1 MDEYDG
7 RQFVGIDLHRRR
19 SVIVR
24 QSESGEQLSAVRIVN
39 DPVALGLQLEQAGSD
54 PEVVLEATYGWYWAV
69 DVLQACGARVHL
81 AHPLGVKGFRYR
93 RVKNDVRDAADLAD
107 LLRMGR
113 LPEAWIAPPQ
123 TRELRELV
131 RYRAKLVAIR
141 SGLKAQIHAVLAK
154 AGVLIAVSDLFGVTG
169 RQRLAKVPLGAAYA
183 QRIGSLLELIDILDS
198 HEARFAAMIAERLDT
213 HTGYHAI
220 QQVPGIGPMLAAVFV
235 AEIGDVHRFT
245 DPAHLCSWAGL
256 TPTHRESDTVVHRGH
271 ITKQGSKAVRW
282 AAIEAVQRH
291 PTTAKIAADKQRIE
305 ARRGKNIAKVA
316 AARKLL
322 TLVYYGL
329 RDGHIRALDRT
340 AGRREHSGP
349 NPRAAAHL
357 SDPRTIG
364 VVVRLID
371 PACCYRTAPCP
382 HSWAK
387 G

>member
-7 RQFVGIDLHRRR
+7 RQFVGIDLHRQR

-39 DPVALGLQLEQAGSD
+39 DPGALALQLEQAGSD

-107 LLRMGR
+107 LLRMNR

-141 SGLKAQIHAVLAK
+141 SGLKAQVHAVLAK
-154 AGVLIAVSDLFGVTG
+154 AGVLIAASDLFGVTG
-169 RQRLAKVPLGAAYA
+169 RQRLAKVPLGFAYA
-183 QRIGSLLELIDILDS
+183 ERIRSLLDLIDILDG
-198 HEARFAAMIAERLDT
+198 HEARFAAMIAERLRA
-213 HTGYHAI
+213 HPGYQAI
-220 QQVPGIGPMLAAVFV
+220 QQLPGIGPVLAAVFV
-235 AEIGDVHRFT
+235 AEIGDVQRFAG
-245 DPAHLCSWAGL
+245 PAQLCSWAGL
-256 TPTHRESDTVVHRGH
+256 TPTHRESDTIVRRGH
-271 ITKQGSKAVRW
+271 ITKQGSKLVRW
-282 AAIEAVQRH
+282 AAVEAIQRQ
-291 PTTAKIAADKQRIE
+291 PDTTKIARDRQRIE
-305 ARRGKNIAKVA
+305 ARRGRNIAKIA

-329 RDGHIRALDRT
+329 RDGHIRALAPR
-340 AGRREHSGP
+340 
-349 NPRAAAHL
+349 RAA
-357 SDPRTIG
+357 
-364 VVVRLID
+364 
-371 PACCYRTAPCP
+371 
-382 HSWAK
+382 
-387 G
+387 

>member
-7 RQFVGIDLHRRR
+7 RQFVGIDLHRQR

-39 DPVALGLQLEQAGSD
+39 DPVALGLQLEQAGAD

-123 TRELRELV
+123 TRELV
-131 RYRAKLVAIR
+131 RYRAKLVATR

-169 RQRLAKVPLGAAYA
+169 RQRLAKVPLGTAYA
-183 QRIGSLLELIDILDS
+183 QRIRSLLELIDILDS
-198 HEARFAAMIAERLDT
+198 HEARFAAMIAARLDT
-213 HTGYHAI
+213 HRGYQAI
-220 QQVPGIGPMLAAVFV
+220 QHLPGVGPTLAAVFV

-245 DPAHLCSWAGL
+245 DAAHLCSWAGL
-256 TPTHRESDTVVHRGH
+256 TPRHRESDTVVHRGH

-291 PTTAKIAADKQRIE
+291 PTTPKIAADKQRIE

-322 TLVYYGL
+322 ILVYYGL
-329 RDGHIRALDRT
+329 RDGHIRALDR
-340 AGRREHSGP
+340 A
-349 NPRAAAHL
+349 RAA
-357 SDPRTIG
+357 
-364 VVVRLID
+364 
-371 PACCYRTAPCP
+371 
-382 HSWAK
+382 
-387 G
+387 